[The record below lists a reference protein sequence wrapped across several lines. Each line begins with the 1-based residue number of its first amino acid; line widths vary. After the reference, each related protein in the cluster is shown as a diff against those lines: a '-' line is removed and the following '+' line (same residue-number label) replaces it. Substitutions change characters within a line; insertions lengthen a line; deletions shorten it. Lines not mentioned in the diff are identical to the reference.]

1 MLRRKLSLLLIAAAT
16 LAIAAC
22 ADVTAPKQE
31 CSSQQGAGI
40 CTK

>member
-1 MLRRKLSLLLIAAAT
+1 MLRRKLSLLLVTAAT

-22 ADVTAPKQE
+22 ADITAPKQD
-31 CSSQQGAGI
+31 CVSQQGAGI